1 MKVLLINGSPNE
13 HGCTDR
19 ALREIASTLTA
30 EGVEAEIYWIG
41 KKPVAGCIACG
52 YCRKHGKCA
61 FGEDGVNA
69 LAARRDE
76 FDAIVVGSPVYYG
89 GPSGQLTAFLD
100 RFFYSVGSS
109 SFAGKLGA
117 CVVSCR
123 RGGATASFDRL
134 NKYFTISS
142 MPIVSSQY
150 WNMVHGRVDTPA
162 EVEQDGE
169 GLQTMRTLARN
180 MAWLLRCIEAGR
192 REGIKFPAAEPR
204 ISTNFID

>member
-13 HGCTDR
+13 HGCTYR
-19 ALREIASTLTA
+19 ALKEIADVLA
-30 EGVEAEIYWIG
+30 EEGVESEIFQIG

-52 YCRKHGKCA
+52 YCKTHKKCV
-61 FGEDGVNA
+61 FDGDGVNA
-69 LAARRDE
+69 LAARRGE
-76 FDAIVVGSPVYYG
+76 FAGIVVGSPVYYG

-109 SFAGKLGA
+109 SFAGMVGA
-117 CVVSCR
+117 SVVSCR

-142 MPIVSSQY
+142 MPVVSSQY
-150 WNMVHGRVDTPA
+150 WNMVHGRVNTPS
-162 EVEQDGE
+162 EVEEDGE

-180 MAWLLRCIEAGR
+180 MAWLLKCIEAGK
-192 REGIKFPAAEPR
+192 EHGITFPAAEPR